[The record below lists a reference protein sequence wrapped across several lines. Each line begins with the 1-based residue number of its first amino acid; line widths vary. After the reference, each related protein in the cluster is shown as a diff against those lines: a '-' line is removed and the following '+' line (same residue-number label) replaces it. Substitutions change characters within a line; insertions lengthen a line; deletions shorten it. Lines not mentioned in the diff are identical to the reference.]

1 MARKG
6 YILNKKSPTI
16 YIDLTTEGVRINKT
30 NAKSQELFKFP
41 YVKVKSKMFAVQ
53 RGDHKRIKWIKRI
66 NPSTWPPNGTGN
78 LGNTRRTWD
87 TNLQICASLAQT
99 AICYFWPDICV
110 KLLALKIKQNKVTR
124 LPSGGKLSGKRGL
137 NAGNMWKQFASKA
150 LCFSRKKTATGVKT
164 INIARYKISSYW
176 LDKYM

>member
-53 RGDHKRIKWIKRI
+53 RGDHKRIK
-66 NPSTWPPNGTGN
+66 
-78 LGNTRRTWD
+78 
-87 TNLQICASLAQT
+87 
-99 AICYFWPDICV
+99 
-110 KLLALKIKQNKVTR
+110 
-124 LPSGGKLSGKRGL
+124 
-137 NAGNMWKQFASKA
+137 
-150 LCFSRKKTATGVKT
+150 
-164 INIARYKISSYW
+164 
-176 LDKYM
+176 